1 MSKPRIAII
10 GLGAITPFGEGVNTL
25 WQALLQNTSAI
36 SDCDRFDLGGI
47 ACTHA
52 GLIRA
57 MPSIPS
63 LEHASRAVR
72 FASFAC
78 REALNEAGFLNNL
91 QACRSIGLI
100 TASNFGDME
109 SAERTLTS
117 VSTPEHHVRDASAC
131 AQSSLTDILA
141 DAFQLGGTRLAI
153 SLSCASGASAIATA
167 ANLLSAN
174 RATRILVVGY
184 DVISPFAWSGLCS
197 LRTMTKDK
205 VRPFDLNRS
214 GTIFSEGAAAVL
226 LERLDDAD
234 SLSPAPLAYLTGW
247 ATNNN
252 GFHLTAP
259 APRGEGSAHVM
270 REALKRAGLQASA
283 IDHINAH
290 GTGTQPNDSTETQ
303 AIVDVF
309 GESAQSIPVTSVK
322 GTLGHL
328 LGAAG
333 TAEIIVSVLSLHHNL
348 IPATGNYETPDPACT
363 LDIVTSPRTATLNH
377 VLSNSAGF
385 GGCNAAVIL
394 SKVHPPK
401 EICGLA
407 FRGQKDKVP
416 HVFITGLGAV
426 CALGAD
432 AQEIALALR
441 EGESAL
447 APLSRFAYPNAPIVG
462 EATALDLTACGVSKK
477 TYLDTA
483 STLFLSATG
492 QALQQARLT
501 AETLA
506 INKTGILAGTTH
518 GCLETTE
525 LFFAD
530 YLAKGPRLV
539 KPMLFPH
546 AYTNT
551 PVSLAAMEWTL
562 TGEHENNISAD
573 IASGVAIVQAFDLL
587 VSKVSHSLAVGG
599 VESLSPTR
607 LRTNP
612 ETAPLGEAAAT
623 LILATEAAEPIARII
638 ACAIAPTLSE
648 AVSCALTHAALTHD
662 AIEAVY
668 VNAHAAD
675 ATLAL
680 FPQDKIIMPEKL
692 CGNVE
697 GASSVLHIWFGLLSG
712 YKGPL
717 LILTSSTT
725 TTVAI
730 LVQRC

>member
-1 MSKPRIAII
+1 MMMNNPSIAIT

-25 WQALLQNTSAI
+25 WQALLQKTSSI
-36 SDCDRFDLGGI
+36 SACDRFDLGGI
-47 ACTHA
+47 ACTKA
-52 GLIRA
+52 GLIRT
-57 MPSIPS
+57 MPVIHGM
-63 LEHASRAVR
+63 EQTSRAAR
-72 FASFAC
+72 FAAFAC
-78 REALNEAGFLNNL
+78 REALHESGFLNNQ

-117 VSTPEHHVRDASAC
+117 APTPEHHVRDTSAC
-131 AQSSLTDILA
+131 AQSSVTDILA
-141 DAFQLGGTRLAI
+141 DAFHLGGIRLAL

-184 DVISPFAWSGLCS
+184 DVISPFSWSGLCS

-214 GTIFSEGAAAVL
+214 GTIFSEGAAAIL
-226 LERLDDAD
+226 LERLDEAD
-234 SLSPAPLAYLTGW
+234 KPSRAPLAYLTGW
-247 ATNNN
+247 ATGNN

-259 APRGEGSAHVM
+259 APRGAGSAHVM
-270 REALKRAGLQASA
+270 REALKCAGLNASA

-309 GESAQSIPVTSVK
+309 GEAAKSIPVTSVK

-333 TAEIIVSVLSLHHNL
+333 TAEIIVSVLSLNHNL
-348 IPATGNYETPDPACT
+348 IPPTDNYETPDPECT

-394 SKVHPPK
+394 SKSVPSLTSSPPLHNAMPK
-401 EICGLA
+401 
-407 FRGQKDKVP
+407 RVY
-416 HVFITGLGAV
+416 ITGLAAV
-426 CALGAD
+426 CALGSD
-432 AQEIALALR
+432 TQEITLALR

-447 APLSRFAYPNAPIVG
+447 APLSRFSYPGAPIVG
-462 EATALDLTACGVSKK
+462 EAPLIDLVTCGVSKK
-477 TYLDTA
+477 NYLDTA
-483 STLFLSATG
+483 STLFLASTG
-492 QALQQARLT
+492 LAFQHAGLT
-501 AETLA
+501 AETVGKKIIGL
-506 INKTGILAGTTH
+506 LAGTTY
-518 GCLETTE
+518 GCLETAE
-525 LFFAD
+525 LFFTD
-530 YLAKGPRLV
+530 YLTKGPRFV

-551 PVSLAAMEWTL
+551 PASLAAMEWTL
-562 TGEHENNISAD
+562 LGEHENNVSDA
-573 IASGVAIVQAFDLL
+573 IASGVAVVQAFDLL
-587 VSKVSHSLAVGG
+587 LSKASLTLVVGG
-599 VESLSPTR
+599 VEALSPMR
-607 LRTNP
+607 LRATP
-612 ETAPLGEAAAT
+612 GLTALGEAAAT
-623 LILATEAAEPIARII
+623 LILSTEAHSPYARILG
-638 ACAIAPTLSE
+638 CSLAPTLGE
-648 AVSCALTHAALTHD
+648 AVSCALTQATLEHN
-662 AIEAVY
+662 AIEAIV
-668 VNAHAAD
+668 VNYKAYD
-675 ATLAL
+675 ATVAI
-680 FPQDKIIMPEKL
+680 FSREIVMTPETL

-697 GASSVLHIWFGLLSG
+697 GASSALHICFALLSG

-717 LILTSSTT
+717 LILTSNSS